1 MKTKFLLMLITLSGL
16 CWGTNSAAANV
27 LATTSDRN
35 SAQLSQTISHIIG
48 LGQDTHSLVELAI
61 DRALIAQ
68 AVNQPPAMPR
78 TAGVPLAQPTPQPTQ
93 PAGKV
98 TEPKPQVSKTPAIT
112 GKIDPPNP
120 SVGQTKVKKT
130 KKPKPKASTAGE
142 QPIGLYLK
150 YK

>member
-78 TAGVPLAQPTPQPTQ
+78 TAGVPLAQPTP

-98 TEPKPQVSKTPAIT
+98 TEPKPQVSKTPVIT
-112 GKIDPPNP
+112 GKIDPPNQLI
-120 SVGQTKVKKT
+120 GQTKIKKT
-130 KKPKPKASTAGE
+130 KKPKPKASTSGE
-142 QPIGLYLK
+142 QPVGLYLK